1 MHVCVPTI
9 FKYTN
14 NLSAS
19 RDHEIAALSE
29 LGNKHSGE
37 VNSLVIEVRA
47 FNGQRYRRMLT
58 MQHRIPPLIN
68 ATFPSEQQAAAA
80 AV

>member
-1 MHVCVPTI
+1 MSTYGMHVCVPTI

-58 MQHRIPPLIN
+58 MQHRILYCVCGTQRL
-68 ATFPSEQQAAAA
+68 AR
-80 AV
+80 